1 MTDQPPRRP
10 RVFDVD
16 DPRVAMTDPASLEE
30 PAAAPKTVPRRERAR
45 ERAGAPAQPHD
56 AGDGPDSG
64 SAAQSWLSTAAVE
77 RGVRWGLWFACAVLG
92 LVLLSFV
99 GWISTTASALLARE
113 DWIGWLA
120 LALAG
125 IALFS
130 AAMLIL
136 GEIVGFL
143 RLARLGSLRH
153 EANELRTRPDRD
165 RERRLIGRLLGL
177 AARQPRQAWAVRTF
191 RSHLGDVHDAGALLA
206 LAERDL
212 LQPLDTAA
220 RGLILVS
227 ARRVATVTAVSP
239 IAALSVLFVLYENLA
254 LMRRIAAL
262 YGGRPNLVGS
272 IGLARRVIATL
283 VASGGLAL
291 TDDLFGQFLGQD
303 LLRRLSRRLAE
314 GAVNGALTA
323 RLGATTV
330 DVVRPLPFVVVPP
343 VRARDVVGELLKRKR
358 EE

>member
-10 RVFDVD
+10 RVFDID
-16 DPRVAMTDPASLEE
+16 DPRVATTEPASEPG
-30 PAAAPKTVPRRERAR
+30 PAAAPIHGPRRERA
-45 ERAGAPAQPHD
+45 EASIQQTEEGL
-56 AGDGPDSG
+56 GPDDG
-64 SAAQSWLSTAAVE
+64 TAARPWLSTAAE
-77 RGVRWGLWFACAVLG
+77 DWSYRWGLWFSTAVLG
-92 LVLLSFV
+92 LAVLSFV
-99 GWISTTASALLARE
+99 GWIGTTAATLLARE

-125 IALFS
+125 VALFS

-136 GEIVGFL
+136 GEIAGFV
-143 RLARLGSLRH
+143 RLARLGNLRH
-153 EANELRTRPDRD
+153 EANELRARPDLA
-165 RERRLIGRLLGL
+165 RERRLVGRLLGL
-177 AARQPRQAWAVRTF
+177 ARRQPRQAWAVGTF

-212 LQPLDTAA
+212 MQPLDTAA

-227 ARRVATVTAVSP
+227 ARRVATVTAASP
-239 IAALSVLFVLYENLA
+239 AAALSVLFVLYENLA

-291 TDDLFGQFLGQD
+291 TDDLLGQFLGQD

-323 RLGATTV
+323 RLGAATV
-330 DVVRPLPFVVVPP
+330 DVVRPLPFAVVPP
-343 VRARDVVGELLKRKR
+343 VRARDVVGELLKRRR
-358 EE
+358 EQ